1 MQAFEG
7 TFATL
12 IQKVR
17 AYINV
22 GATQTQ
28 RSYCILR
35 YLTSVEFADALMT
48 EAGGDGDG
56 NLNRLDTFNVA
67 TAGFW

>member
-1 MQAFEG
+1 MNIVFQNDWILIIMQAFEG

-22 GATQTQ
+22 GATQT
-28 RSYCILR
+28 
-35 YLTSVEFADALMT
+35 
-48 EAGGDGDG
+48 
-56 NLNRLDTFNVA
+56 
-67 TAGFW
+67 